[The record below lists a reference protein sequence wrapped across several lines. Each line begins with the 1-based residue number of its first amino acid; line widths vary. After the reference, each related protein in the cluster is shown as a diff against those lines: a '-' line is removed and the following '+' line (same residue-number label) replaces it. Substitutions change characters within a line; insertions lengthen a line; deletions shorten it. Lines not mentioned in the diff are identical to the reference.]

1 MSSQNIVSIYASYI
15 LCLYCGETCSYCNFI
30 SHIDTCTYKKED
42 NINYPKY
49 FFLIITRLSNQ
60 QSISDIVDEYNSD
73 VINSLGWSNNSTLD
87 CSLRESYKNEN
98 VKNINEVL
106 ENIETIQKNE
116 LEHEHYIDL
125 THNTKYVKRIAS
137 SLRLLCKN
145 DIKNAITFSLE
156 F

>member
-1 MSSQNIVSIYASYI
+1 MSQNDTSIYASYI

-30 SHIDTCTYKKED
+30 SHMDNCTYKTED
-42 NINYPKY
+42 IVDYPKY
-49 FFLIITRLSNQ
+49 FFSIITRLSHQ

-73 VINSLGWSNNSTLD
+73 VINILGWSDNTTLD

-106 ENIETIQKNE
+106 ENIETNQKNG
-116 LEHEHYIDL
+116 LENEQYIDL

-137 SLRLLCKN
+137 ALRSACKN
-145 DIKNAITFSLE
+145 EINNAIIFSFE
-156 F
+156 Y